1 MEKVR
6 VNKGKRILGYVL
18 AVMMMLSCILVPGT
32 EAKAE
37 DLILGLSS
45 STVKIGDTVTVSIIV
60 PAGVTATINLTYS
73 SDIFQYSSASE
84 TANANGGTVSMTLG
98 GYGANNSRT
107 TGTVTFKAKSAG
119 NGSFAVSAPN
129 AGNQDGDRVTVGGA
143 SARVTVKNETN
154 EKTDEEQNNDS
165 DSSDNKNKSA
175 DNSLASLTLS
185 DGSLSPSFKYNVT
198 SYTAEVDYDVT
209 SLAIS
214 AKPSNANATIESVK
228 GGEKLSVGANKVQ
241 IVVKA
246 ENGVTATYTITV
258 TRKAQEEQE
267 EEPEVDSEADDTQ
280 ENSYDLY
287 GVKLYPATSIPQEI
301 IPEGFVQETITL
313 WEKEYPCLH
322 KEEDTSSLRMLYLVD
337 ENGENGALYM
347 ISEET
352 PYEIYPFVC
361 MNYEQYMHSVM
372 EEEETEKII
381 EQVPAPEPD
390 NSKQKL
396 EELQR
401 SNRMMLFVFIV
412 VILLLLV
419 IIIALLIKKKG
430 NEDDFFGDDEEL
442 DDFEEEKLEMKK
454 PEEKKSEEKKSEKEL
469 DESVH
474 EEEPENDDTIV
485 REESVGSEDHVVKEQ
500 IINTDDD
507 IEFIDL

>member
-1 MEKVR
+1 MKKVR
-6 VNKGKRILGYVL
+6 TNKGKQILGYVL
-18 AVMMMLSCILVPGT
+18 AVMLMLSCIFVPDT

-45 STVKIGDTVTVSIIV
+45 STVKIGDTVTVSVIV

-73 SDIFQYSSASE
+73 TDIFQYSSASE

-107 TGTVTFKAKSAG
+107 TGTITFKAKSAG
-119 NGSFAVSAPN
+119 DGSFAVSAPN

-154 EKTDEEQNNDS
+154 EKTDEETNDDS
-165 DSSDNKNKSA
+165 DSSDDKVKSA

-185 DGSLSPSFKYNVT
+185 AGTLSPSFKYNVT
-198 SYTAEVDYDVT
+198 NYTAEVDNDVT
-209 SLAIS
+209 SLAIT
-214 AKPSNANATIESVK
+214 AKPSNSKATIESVK

-258 TRKAQEEQE
+258 TRKAQEEQG
-267 EEPEVDSEADDTQ
+267 EEPEADSEADDTQ

-287 GVKLYPATSIPQEI
+287 GVKLFLTESIPQEM
-301 IPEGFVQETITL
+301 IPEGFVQENITL
-313 WEKEYPCLH
+313 WDKEYQCLH
-322 KEEDTSSLRMLYLVD
+322 KEGDASSLRMLYLVD

-361 MNYEQYMHSVM
+361 MNYEQYMHSTF
-372 EEEETEKII
+372 EEETEQI
-381 EQVPAPEPD
+381 EETTEIVTVPKPD
-390 NSKQKL
+390 DNKQEL

-401 SNRMMLFVFIV
+401 GKRMMLYVFIV
-412 VILLLLV
+412 VIILLLAV
-419 IIIALLIKKKG
+419 IIALLIKKKG
-430 NEDDFFGDDEEL
+430 SEEDLFDDDDEFN
-442 DDFEEEKLEMKK
+442 DFEEEKPKMQI
-454 PEEKKSEEKKSEKEL
+454 PEE
-469 DESVH
+469 
-474 EEEPENDDTIV
+474 ENAIV
-485 REESVGSEDHVVKEQ
+485 RENVESSEDKVVKEQ
-500 IINTDDD
+500 RKNTDDD